1 MSTAGC
7 MRVSTSGPTCAPEQ
21 GRRTKYS
28 FQTGQVGP
36 SRSSLMDVR
45 GGSTKAC
52 RTCKLGL
59 RRRLDLFRGAS
70 PRTCPRAPRASGQAA
85 GKGPG
90 HRHVCPLS
98 SASTYSR
105 TTHSSLSLP
114 QCLSLTRD
122 ASQNNSD
129 VSRST
134 SYYRPGAAGVESGLL
149 EGRSGLAGLPRG
161 GKRAHAKPMES
172 WSWKGDGDIRRR
184 VIAKAKA
191 HMRLQWTVVNTIGLA
206 NTAAWTSPNML
217 SSDPPS
223 SRNRSRSYCSIANGT
238 ETPFGYRWSDSI
250 FGPYFKVCPN
260 TAAGLTR
267 SPVRSAGAGGR
278 GHEETHG
285 RAKIQ

>member
-1 MSTAGC
+1 
-7 MRVSTSGPTCAPEQ
+7 MR
-21 GRRTKYS
+21 
-28 FQTGQVGP
+28 VGP

-90 HRHVCPLS
+90 HRH
-98 SASTYSR
+98 
-105 TTHSSLSLP
+105 
-114 QCLSLTRD
+114 CLSLTRD

-161 GKRAHAKPMES
+161 GKRAHAKPKSHTSRAS
-172 WSWKGDGDIRRR
+172 WSQCELLPRHASRLRR
-184 VIAKAKA
+184 
-191 HMRLQWTVVNTIGLA
+191 TIGH
-206 NTAAWTSPNML
+206 
-217 SSDPPS
+217 
-223 SRNRSRSYCSIANGT
+223 
-238 ETPFGYRWSDSI
+238 RWSSWKSE
-250 FGPYFKVCPN
+250 PYV
-260 TAAGLTR
+260 
-267 SPVRSAGAGGR
+267 
-278 GHEETHG
+278 
-285 RAKIQ
+285 